1 MMGISAYSGW
11 YGGYSYI
18 PGSPGR
24 VENAEAAEN
33 QNTRINAQEE
43 CQTCKNRRYIDG
55 SNESDVSFKTPTHIS
70 PQNSA
75 SMVRA
80 HEQMHVAN
88 ARQEGAKPDAELVS
102 ASVKLNMA
110 VCPECGKAYM
120 AGGLTSTTI
129 KYSEE
134 NPYERNRK
142 LLEGSFLKGSYI
154 DAYAG

>member
-1 MMGISAYSGW
+1 MMGISAYSGL
-11 YGGYSYI
+11 YNSYAYV
-18 PGSPGR
+18 PGSLGR
-24 VENAEAAEN
+24 VENVGAEGNLDTKVKSSED
-33 QNTRINAQEE
+33 
-43 CQTCKNRRYIDG
+43 CQTCKNRKYIDG
-55 SNESDVSFKTPTHIS
+55 SNEADVSFKTPTHIS
-70 PQNSA
+70 PENSA
-75 SMVRA
+75 AMVRA
-80 HEQMHVAN
+80 HEQMHVSN

-110 VCPECGKAYM
+110 VCPECGKTYM

-134 NPYERNRK
+134 NPYEKNRK

>member
-1 MMGISAYSGW
+1 MMGVSAY
-11 YGGYSYI
+11 YGGYDSYAYV
-18 PGSPGR
+18 PGSMGR
-24 VENAEAAEN
+24 VEDVGMEGSLNEKVN
-33 QNTRINAQEE
+33 SSEE
-43 CQTCKNRRYIDG
+43 CQTCKNRKYIDG

-70 PQNSA
+70 PSSSA

-88 ARQEGAKPDAELVS
+88 ARQEGSKENAELVS
-102 ASVKLNMA
+102 ASVQLKMA
-110 VCPECGKAYM
+110 ICPECGKAYM
-120 AGGLTSTTI
+120 AGGVTSTTM

-134 NPYERNRK
+134 NPYERNRR